1 MEKHDRYKVRPVP
14 TPHGPTYIIVD
25 TATGERVRAYDC
37 QIWAEHEADAMNG
50 HSDRLRAPRLSRS
63 MTKWLSACADIKTP
77 LMGRERAK
85 R

>member
-50 HSDRLRAPRLSRS
+50 HFDRMRAPRLSRS
-63 MTKWLSACADIKTP
+63 MADWLSCLASGKTTQR
-77 LMGRERAK
+77 GREHG
-85 R
+85 